1 MFLTKPHQNLCMA
14 PYQQPCA
21 SKMMQ
26 LFCKLVATML
36 SSIICKKDGFSLFQ
50 NNTSNISAVDRNEL
64 AINEDSDNDNNNN
77 SEDLQEFN

>member
-1 MFLTKPHQNLCMA
+1 MFLTKPHQNLCIA
-14 PYQQPCA
+14 PYQQPCV

-36 SSIICKKDGFSLFQ
+36 SSIICKKNGFSLFQ
-50 NNTSNISAVDRNEL
+50 NTSNISAVHRNEL

>member
-1 MFLTKPHQNLCMA
+1 
-14 PYQQPCA
+14 
-21 SKMMQ
+21 
-26 LFCKLVATML
+26 ML

-50 NNTSNISAVDRNEL
+50 NTSNISAVHRNEL